1 MVTIK
6 TITDD
11 LYNLNFTSN
20 TFANKKHE
28 NSVKDIFITNG
39 LTEINKSDDR
49 FKNFLKDRKNSTKTI
64 DELKGCFLFIEQP
77 FGSQSAPDFII
88 CVDGY
93 ILWVECKS
101 GSDKITWNTGYPKTD
116 ILFVF
121 SCKKKNATTIF
132 FGQSSEILLNNPD
145 FESDYELFDKELK
158 KLANKIFGE
167 KFTTMMFSFYMR
179 RMLNDK
185 TKYSDPSTRSDF
197 YNKAND
203 ILSKY
208 C

>member
-6 TITDD
+6 TITDA

-101 GSDKITWNTGYPKTD
+101 GSNTITWNTGYPKTG

-121 SCKKKNATTIF
+121 SCKKNNTTTIF
-132 FGQSSEILLNNPD
+132 FGQSSDIITNNPD
-145 FESDYELFDKELK
+145 FEKDYEWFDKVLK
-158 KLANKIFGE
+158 KFSKK
-167 KFTTMMFSFYMR
+167 KFKKKFNSDKFSFYMR
-179 RMLNDK
+179 RMLNDN
-185 TKYSDPSTRSDF
+185 TRYSDPSTRSDF

-203 ILSKY
+203 ILSK
-208 C
+208 

>member
-1 MVTIK
+1 MATIK
-6 TITDD
+6 TITDA

-28 NSVKDIFITNG
+28 NSVKDIFVTNG

-49 FKNFLKDRKNSTKTI
+49 FKNFLKHRKNTTKTI

-93 ILWVECKS
+93 ILWIECKS

-121 SCKKKNATTIF
+121 SCKKKNTTTIF
-132 FGQSSEILLNNPD
+132 FGQSSDIIVNNPD
-145 FESDYELFDKELK
+145 FESEYEWFDKVLK
-158 KLANKIFGE
+158 KFSKK
-167 KFTTMMFSFYMR
+167 KFKKKFNSDKFDFYMR

-197 YNKAND
+197 YNKSND
-203 ILSKY
+203 ILSK
-208 C
+208 